1 MNESSNKGKIS
12 KINEI
17 CADLQYNWEN
27 HGVGCL
33 THNILIGSQVN

>member
-1 MNESSNKGKIS
+1 MFHQNKDKIS

-17 CADLQYNWEN
+17 CADLQYNWET

-33 THNILIGSQVN
+33 THKFLIRFQVN